1 MINDIEYN
9 QIIKFIQED
18 IINNKIVNYSKI
30 STSLFGAAKLTNR
43 SDAQT
48 EHIANGLLSTFFK
61 IKIPGLNDNKN
72 NYNNISNLKSD
83 NTSGLLIIVPVI
95 GYIINLLIQNKDK
108 ISSDDLLSNI
118 VKLISLVGMCLG
130 IKEGMEIFKL
140 VKQFLSVKDVGTS
153 AMQGLLESEIKID
166 KALDLGGGANLLGG
180 SMISFDYL
188 KNVGIYIWNS
198 IQQMYNNSII
208 QKTVEKIKNSII
220 NPDSSSAPEI
230 DENTINEMDKII
242 NGVIKKDIK
251 KLEPLYNY
259 YFDKS
264 SGKIIYNGES
274 NFKEI
279 RTLISINDNFHIKSI
294 EMITNKDKSIHYL
307 INNSNTKIDSIS
319 QIEGNPVHTALVFA
333 YMANKHNIVI
343 NEAKKYVYKID
354 DDGSVK
360 IYLRNDNKEICNELP
375 TITRAI
381 NLQKDNDEK
390 QGVEYIKKTCKEIF
404 GYDEGLSKES
414 CAKHFYS
421 ILGRSAINMIQN
433 LEKEIEK
440 KPDIYNLLLL
450 ANPGIQ
456 YEILKNLDWK
466 SKKNSEN
473 NLELINV
480 EEWLTI
486 KNDLEYKKYLN
497 NKPKIKELLSQMIL
511 RVNLERGL
519 LEPSKQIE
527 VISNKNNK
535 KRRIIKKNNINLSK
549 QEINNL
555 QYLSLMENFILS
567 NTNYNQNQIGGQ
579 IYSTSNTN
587 FKFFNNLDEKYKI
600 LKESLENVNKKLSTT
615 TDNEIRSKIEQI
627 KGLQQKLELIYNKIF
642 NYIKIIRNDKKAYIN
657 NQYLDI
663 DEIDN
668 LIEQYNTYNNK
679 KNKKYVTIST
689 VFGKLQVILEDY
701 NEHKDR
707 QYYHN
712 I

>member
-9 QIIKFIQED
+9 QIIEFIQED

-30 STSLFGAAKLTNR
+30 STSLFGAAKLTTR
-43 SDAQT
+43 SNILTT
-48 EHIANGLLSTFFK
+48 EIANGLLSTLNSS
-61 IKIPGLNDNKN
+61 IPGVLGSKERKIDMPK
-72 NYNNISNLKSD
+72 IKSD
-83 NTSGLLIIVPVI
+83 NTSGLFIIIPVAS
-95 GYIINLLIQNKDK
+95 YIINLLIQNKAN

-118 VKLISLVGMCLG
+118 VKLISLVSMCLG
-130 IKEGMEIFKL
+130 IKEVLGISKL

-153 AMQGLLESEIKID
+153 TMKNLIDSTNKFNKVLE
-166 KALDLGGGANLLGG
+166 GG
-180 SMISFDYL
+180 SMFNFDYL
-188 KNVGIYIWNS
+188 KNLGIYIWNS

-208 QKTVEKIKNSII
+208 QKTVEKIKNWII
-220 NPDSSSAPEI
+220 NPDSSAPEI
-230 DENTINEMDKII
+230 DENTINEMEKII
-242 NGVIKKDIK
+242 NGVIKKDVN
-251 KLEPLYNY
+251 KLEPIYNY

-333 YMANKHNIVI
+333 YMANKHKIVI

-497 NKPKIKELLSQMIL
+497 DKPKIKELLSQMIL

-527 VISNKNNK
+527 IISNKNNK

-627 KGLQQKLELIYNKIF
+627 KGLQQKLELIYNKIL
-642 NYIKIIRNDKKAYIN
+642 NYIKIIRNDKKAHIN